1 MRRWLT
7 VLFLI
12 LTLVAIGES
21 QVSQTGSIRGIVN
34 DQNGEPLPGVSV
46 MVTSPSLMGQQT
58 AITNEEGI
66 FRIPSLPPG
75 VYEVK
80 LELPGFKTIVHS
92 GVIVRVGMTVE
103 VNFTMEQST
112 IEEEVVVTA
121 AAPTVDIVNTKNAK
135 NITEEVLAKVPLA
148 RSVYSAIQL
157 APGTVERTIHGSAR
171 NDAAYSIDGV
181 VTNAPDQN
189 YGEANV
195 SWDMIEEIELITAG
209 ATAEAFNAIGGY
221 INVVTKSGGN
231 KFSGSAQAYYTNENM
246 ANVIMPE
253 ESLEALGLS
262 KPEFAKYDWE
272 TSGTLGGPI
281 FKDRL
286 WFLGNFRLARQ
297 TRYGTFKPTVILG
310 KKYDTY
316 DWIYN
321 QYWGFLKLTTQ
332 LRENIRA
339 FFMLSYHNQ
348 HRPNISRAWN
358 LTKEANT
365 DHQTKAWT
373 GTGNINW
380 TLNANTFIDA
390 RYGFWHF
397 NYDGTTPVK
406 DVIGQP
412 SFIDGYTSYRW
423 GYPWASDFT
432 RKRVAQ
438 GSVKLTRFQDDF
450 LGGNHEFKAGFEI
463 DRSSGGWGF
472 YKPNP
477 LTWYYYNGSPYYY
490 RGLYGIDYPDPVN
503 GDGRV
508 AFAAF
513 GPEMK
518 NDQGTKGLKTRFSVF
533 MQDAYSLLKNRLSI
547 NFGIRYDHIA
557 TKIPVLK
564 KYASNSPV
572 AIAIG
577 NYYFKPEYG
586 FNPFEEITYP
596 EWDNPFPYDF
606 VGYNIGFS
614 WDPFGNAKTAL
625 KASFG
630 RYAEGLPTWYYDEAH
645 PIGGAASFS
654 FDWFDLN
661 ESGQPDAPPMD
672 KYIWTG
678 GANPR
683 QMVDIESM
691 KLSIDPDVKIPFNY
705 EFHTSIE
712 HELFPDF
719 KLSLGYIYRTRKNLI
734 SDPYYDVETGKY
746 WSDADSGYW
755 VPFHTTIPAY
765 GEFPATDVTM
775 YFMKADHPDIFN
787 RVTNIKGAKVKYEV
801 VEFSFEKRMS
811 HGWQLG
817 GSLVLSRNKGNF
829 TISGGW
835 VYGQFNNPNQLI
847 NAYGD
852 QPFSRPVVAKLYG
865 SYILPYRFIISFFY
879 LHSSGSPWN
888 RTIRVVPPAQWAA
901 EHGTNTWS
909 YAINVEPR
917 GTRRTQPQDNV
928 DLRLEKEFSFR
939 EYGTLGIFVDIF
951 NVFGYTSWNV
961 QMNPGGTWR
970 PDDENTT
977 SGTYIPGWTGLTG
990 HSGTRVIKVS
1000 VRFSF

>member
-1 MRRWLT
+1 MKKWLFT
-7 VLFLI
+7 LFLVLI
-12 LTLVAIGES
+12 LFSISEA
-21 QVSQTGSIRGIVN
+21 QVSQTGSIRGIVS
-34 DQNGEPLPGVSV
+34 DQDGQPLPGVSV
-46 MVTSPSLMGQQT
+46 TVTSPSLIGKQT
-58 AITNEEGI
+58 TLTNEEGV
-66 FRIPSLPPG
+66 FRVPSLPPG
-75 VYEVK
+75 EYEVK
-80 LELPGFKTIVHS
+80 LELSGFKTLIRR
-92 GVIVRVGMTVE
+92 GIIIRVGMTVE
-103 VNFTMEQST
+103 LNFQMEQAEIS
-112 IEEEVVVTA
+112 EEVTVVAT
-121 AAPTVDIVNTKNAK
+121 APTVDIVNTKNSK
-135 NITEEVLAKVPLA
+135 NITEEVLARVPLA

-189 YGEANV
+189 YGEANI
-195 SWDMIEEIELITAG
+195 SWDMVEEIELITSG
-209 ATAEAFNAIGGY
+209 ATSEAFNAIGGY

-231 KFSGSAQAYYTNENM
+231 RFSGAAQAYYTNEDM
-246 ANVIMPE
+246 AKVIMPE
-253 ESLEALGLS
+253 ESLETLGLS
-262 KPEFAKYDWE
+262 KPEFPKYDWE

-281 FKDRL
+281 FRDRL

-297 TRYGTFKPTVILG
+297 SRYGRFKPTVILG
-310 KKYDTY
+310 KNYETY
-316 DWIYN
+316 DWLYN

-339 FFMLSYHNQ
+339 FFMVSYHNQ
-348 HRPNISRAWN
+348 HRPTISRAWY

-365 DHQTKAWT
+365 DHRTKAWT

-380 TLNANTFIDA
+380 TLNSNTFVDA
-390 RYGFWHF
+390 RYGFWYF
-397 NYDGTTPVK
+397 NYDGTTPVE

-412 SFIDGYTSYRW
+412 SYWDGYTSYEW

-438 GSVKLTRFQDDF
+438 GSIKLTRFQDDF
-450 LGGNHEFKAGFEI
+450 LGGDHEFKTGFEI

-477 LTWYYYNGSPYYY
+477 LTWGYYNGNPYYY
-490 RGLYGIDYPDPVN
+490 RGLYGINHPDPVN
-503 GDGRV
+503 GDGTLS
-508 AFAAF
+508 FAAY

-518 NDQGTKGLKTRFSVF
+518 DDQGTKGIKTRFSVF
-533 MQDAYSLLKNRLSI
+533 MQDAYTVLKNRLSI
-547 NFGIRYDHIA
+547 NFGVRYDHIS
-557 TKIPVLK
+557 TKVPVLK
-564 KYASNSPV
+564 KYAANSSV

-606 VGYNIGFS
+606 IGYNVGFS
-614 WDPFGNAKTAL
+614 WDPIGDAKTAL

-645 PIGGAASFS
+645 PIGGAAGFD

-661 ESGQPDAPPMD
+661 ENGQPDAPPVD
-672 KYIWTG
+672 KYVWTG

-712 HELFPDF
+712 RELFRDF
-719 KLSLGYIYRTRKNLI
+719 KLSVGYIYRTRKNLI
-734 SDPYYDVETGKY
+734 SNPYYDVETGTY

-787 RVTNIKGAKVKYEV
+787 RVTNIKGGKVKYEAI
-801 VEFSFEKRMS
+801 ELAFEKRMS

-817 GSLVLSRNKGNF
+817 GSVVLSRNKGNF
-829 TISGGW
+829 TISSGW

-852 QPFSRPVVAKLYG
+852 QPYSRPLVAKLYG
-865 SYILPYRFIISFFY
+865 SYILPYRFVISFFY
-879 LHSSGSPWN
+879 THSSGSPWN
-888 RTIRVVPPAQWAA
+888 RTVRVVPPAEWAA

-909 YAINVEPR
+909 YSIFVEPR
-917 GTRRTQPQDNV
+917 GTRRNQSQDNV
-928 DLRLEKEFSFR
+928 DLRLEKEFVLGS
-939 EYGTLGIFVDIF
+939 YGRLGVFVDIF
-951 NVFGYTSWNV
+951 NLFGYTNWYI
-961 QMNPGGTWR
+961 QANPGGTWK
-970 PDDENTT
+970 PDNENTL
-977 SGTYIPGWTGLTG
+977 SGTFIPSWTGLTG
-990 HSGTRVIKVS
+990 HSGTRLIKVS
-1000 VRFSF
+1000 IRYSF